1 MQVYD
6 FIEREKRF
14 YDTRTIPITA
24 GDEYSQMQLIKA
36 INFTRRNKYID
47 ENAYDDIIGDFPY
60 DNISKYRIRL
70 EARST
75 DFDFKHI
82 ESEPVDESDEAR
94 ASMLVATK
102 ALHKK
107 MRAIKFGPFLN
118 KYAYIRAE
126 YGGFIAKKT
135 ADGIHYV
142 PWENVVTDMSDILG
156 GPIIEKHYMRPSD
169 LKKTGW
175 DNVDDVIRTAAEK
188 SRDKEIKAGSSEE
201 AETIGRLI
209 EVNEL
214 HGEVPLS
221 MLYEAQGKDYEEE
234 DELEYVWASIIIAPL
249 GKDEKGE
256 NEGIV
261 LKAVEISEEEF
272 PYKYDARHPMTGRGL
287 GEGIPE
293 ELSEHQRW
301 HNFYRTEEARA
312 VAIGGKVLFVTDDGE
327 VVDTIYDEG
336 IDHGTILKVGEGR
349 TFTQANVM
357 PNSVPMFQAIDQ
369 SWDVSAD
376 KNTSS
381 FEAVM
386 GEESKSGT
394 PFRAQY
400 MQNLAG
406 TSQFEQEREDM
417 GFFIKEIVEDWI
429 LPDAL
434 EEAASDGEIFE
445 TFSKK
450 ELQLIDKVIV
460 ESALTDKVVEA
471 SLNGQVLSP
480 EMVDTLRQ
488 AMKRDMVQKGNKRKL
503 TDIKE
508 FIKNAGEKVIVHTT
522 DEQRSKAVLFE
533 SYSNAIN
540 LFQATDPG
548 FHAIRSRILDQMG
561 ISEDELALY
570 VEEAM
575 QATEQLEQQQLSPG
589 QPVQAQKS
597 GLLLDQLEK
606 ERNPIAETI

>member
-1 MQVYD
+1 MVLD
-6 FIEREKRF
+6 FIQREKNF
-14 YDTRTIPITA
+14 YESRTIPLIA
-24 GDEYSQMQLIKA
+24 GDEFSQYETIRA
-36 INFTRRNKYID
+36 VNFARRNKYID
-47 ENAYDDIIGDFPY
+47 ENAFDDIIGDFPY

-82 ESEPVDESDEAR
+82 EVEPEDESDEAR
-94 ASMLVATK
+94 VSAMVATK

-107 MRAIKFGPFLN
+107 MRDVRFGKFLN

-135 ADGIHYV
+135 EDGVHYV
-142 PWENVVTDMSDILG
+142 PWENVVTDQSDILG
-156 GPIIEKHYMRPSD
+156 GPIIEKHYMAPSE
-169 LKKTGW
+169 LKRSGW
-175 DNVDDVIRTAAEK
+175 DNVDEVIRSANEKKKDKDIKENAA
-188 SRDKEIKAGSSEE
+188 DE
-201 AETIGRLI
+201 ADTLGRLI
-209 EVNEL
+209 EVNEVW
-214 HGEVPLS
+214 GEVSLA
-221 MLYEAQGKDYEEE
+221 MLKEAQDDEYSPDPD
-234 DELEYVWASIIIAPL
+234 DELEFVWACLIIAPM
-249 GKDEKGE
+249 GKDKDGK
-256 NEGIV
+256 NQGMV
-261 LKAVEISEEEF
+261 LKATEIQEEDF

-327 VVDTIYDEG
+327 VVDTIYDDG

-349 TFTQANVM
+349 TFNQANTM
-357 PNSVPMFQAIDQ
+357 PNSVPMFQSIDE
-369 SWDVSAD
+369 SWDQSAD
-376 KNTSS
+376 KNSNS
-381 FEAVM
+381 FDAVM

-417 GFFIKEIVEDWI
+417 GFFIQEIVKDW
-429 LPDAL
+429 LLKDAL
-434 EEAASDGEIFE
+434 DEAASEGQIYD

-450 ELQLIDKVIV
+450 ELQMIDSVIV
-460 ESALTDKVVEA
+460 ESALTDKLVEL
-471 SLNGQVLSP
+471 SLGGQVVSP
-480 EMVDTLRQ
+480 EMVQLLRESMQ
-488 AMKRDMVQKGNKRKL
+488 RDLMKKGAKRKI

-508 FIKNAGEKVIVHTT
+508 FIKKAGDKVVVHTT

-540 LFQATDPG
+540 LFQATDPA
-548 FHAIRSRILDQMG
+548 FYALRSRILDQMG
-561 ISEDELALY
+561 VSEEELSLY
-570 VEEAM
+570 VEEAV
-575 QATEQLEQQQLSPG
+575 QAAQQMAPEQGG
-589 QPVQAQKS
+589 QPNAQMN
-597 GLLLDQLEK
+597 LEEQNK
-606 ERNPIAETI
+606 ERNPMAGLAL